1 MEVIVKFNGNIYD
14 VAESVGGSAELLS
27 ADYAVINMERSSIPL
42 LYEFTEIEDIELPK
56 KLFIS
61 TGYNLTSSCIRT
73 VQNREGLSGNG
84 VIVAVIDSGIDYTHI
99 DFRNE
104 DGSTRILCLWDQT
117 IQGNAPSGF
126 NEGTEYTESDIN
138 AALSEPEPFDIVPS
152 RDIAGHGTAVAGIA
166 AGNGRSSS
174 GENTGV
180 APEASIIA
188 VKVGSGDRE
197 SFALTTELMRAVK
210 YVIDKAQEF
219 KMPVAINLSF
229 GMNNGSHKGDSL
241 FEEFL
246 GDMADE
252 WKTSIIVP
260 TGNEGSA
267 GHHYSGKIS
276 SNQTKEIEFFSASG
290 IESFYISLWKNFT
303 DSFGVELI
311 FPDGYSSGVINTE
324 SQIKTVRNDNTLL
337 TVIYGQPSRYSA
349 GQEIYF
355 DLRTDSGTIKPGLWR
370 LRIISSSV
378 VDGKVEMWLPT
389 LEEVG
394 AKTYFTDPSISNTIT
409 LPATAK
415 KIIRVSGYN
424 DRLGSI
430 AGFSGTGSRENNILP
445 DIAAPAVNIIS
456 ARSGGGYDS
465 FTGTSF
471 AAPFVTGS
479 AALMMEWGIVN
490 KNSPFLYG
498 ERIRAFLRLGASRS
512 QGISYPNLTFGYGR
526 LCLAETFEYMKR
538 YKWGGSDLWRIS

>member
-1 MEVIVKFNGNIYD
+1 MEVIVKFNGNIYY

-27 ADYAVINMERSSIPL
+27 ADYAVMNIERSSIPL
-42 LYEFTEIEDIELPK
+42 LYGFTEIEDIELPK

-180 APEASIIA
+180 APQAYIIA

-290 IESFYISLWKNFT
+290 IESFYISLW
-303 DSFGVELI
+303 SH
-311 FPDGYSSGVINTE
+311 
-324 SQIKTVRNDNTLL
+324 
-337 TVIYGQPSRYSA
+337 
-349 GQEIYF
+349 
-355 DLRTDSGTIKPGLWR
+355 
-370 LRIISSSV
+370 
-378 VDGKVEMWLPT
+378 
-389 LEEVG
+389 
-394 AKTYFTDPSISNTIT
+394 DP
-409 LPATAK
+409 
-415 KIIRVSGYN
+415 
-424 DRLGSI
+424 
-430 AGFSGTGSRENNILP
+430 AGFGRPCTAVRGSLRRN
-445 DIAAPAVNIIS
+445 
-456 ARSGGGYDS
+456 
-465 FTGTSF
+465 
-471 AAPFVTGS
+471 
-479 AALMMEWGIVN
+479 
-490 KNSPFLYG
+490 G
-498 ERIRAFLRLGASRS
+498 EAG
-512 QGISYPNLTFGYGR
+512 
-526 LCLAETFEYMKR
+526 E
-538 YKWGGSDLWRIS
+538 